1 MSKRIVHIIS
11 IFFIT
16 LLLAKGIGSVAPL
29 LFSGNDDTTQIE
41 LLSENEPEEQKRSG
55 SKSFETS
62 PTEELFDHTF
72 NSSHFVYIKTAK
84 TVKAIPADPYL
95 PTICLD
101 IPTPPPNY
109 FILS

>member
-16 LLLAKGIGSVAPL
+16 LLLAKGIGSATPL

-41 LLSENEPEEQKRSG
+41 LLSETEPEEQKRNG
-55 SKSFETS
+55 SKSVETS

-72 NSSHFVYIKTAK
+72 NASSFVYIKTGRR
-84 TVKAIPADPYL
+84 IQNISPEGFL
-95 PTICLD
+95 LRICLE
-101 IPTPPPNY
+101 IPTPPPNSTV
-109 FILS
+109 LA